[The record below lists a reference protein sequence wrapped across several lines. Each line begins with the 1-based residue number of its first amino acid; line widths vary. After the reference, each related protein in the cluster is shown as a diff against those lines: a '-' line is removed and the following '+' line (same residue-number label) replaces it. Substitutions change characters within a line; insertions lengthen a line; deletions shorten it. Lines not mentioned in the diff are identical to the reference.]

1 MTIVIIIIITTV
13 IVIIIPIMIII
24 IIIIIIITIISII
37 INLPANEKEQVKL
50 HESTYETPVRS
61 IPVAVLCTPSS

>member
-13 IVIIIPIMIII
+13 IVIIIPIMI

>member
-1 MTIVIIIIITTV
+1 MTIVIIVIIITTV

-24 IIIIIIITIISII
+24 IIII
-37 INLPANEKEQVKL
+37 NLPANEKQQVKL

-61 IPVAVLCTPSS
+61 IPAAVLCTPSS